1 MKIFLDAYIFL
12 RLLVPENS
20 RSYKECK
27 SVFNLI
33 SQSKLVPYTSPIVLL
48 EVVYTLQRT
57 YKRPKIMILSW
68 LADAIKL
75 RNLTIIDKT
84 ITAKALEYYQKY
96 NIKLGDCYIAAQI
109 PAGCTLC
116 TYDKDFSRL
125 SFLKVAT
132 PDMILTNG

>member
-1 MKIFLDAYIFL
+1 
-12 RLLVPENS
+12 
-20 RSYKECK
+20 
-27 SVFNLI
+27 
-33 SQSKLVPYTSPIVLL
+33 
-48 EVVYTLQRT
+48 
-57 YKRPKIMILSW
+57 MILSW

-109 PAGCTLC
+109 PVGCTLC